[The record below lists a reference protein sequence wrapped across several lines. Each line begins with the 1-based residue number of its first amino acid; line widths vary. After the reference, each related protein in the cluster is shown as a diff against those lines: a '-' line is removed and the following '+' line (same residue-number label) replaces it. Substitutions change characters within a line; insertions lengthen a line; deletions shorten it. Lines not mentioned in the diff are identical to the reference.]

1 MLRGNIPAKVDEKGR
16 LKIPAAFLEKLKE
29 HGDRFYVTSEEGDH
43 ARIYPMK
50 VWGEIE
56 QKLANISSYNRAK
69 QKFLTRTNY
78 YGQVV
83 EIDGQGRVLIPA
95 VLREA
100 AQMKGDV
107 EVMGQLTYLE
117 VWNHARFMT
126 IQWLAIKPGGLYVD
140 ATVGLGGHAIEIVRR
155 LGAGG
160 QFVGLD
166 RDAAALEIARGR
178 LAEFGDK
185 VTLVHANFSQIG
197 EVFAERRLPP
207 ADGVLADL
215 GVSSMQLDLSERGF
229 SFRERGPLD
238 MRMDRDMEET
248 AGNIVNTA
256 GEKTLADLLYQIGE
270 ERDSRRIA
278 RTIVRAR
285 PIRDT
290 EHLATVV
297 AGARK
302 VRGRQKLHPAT
313 KTFLALRIAVNREM
327 EELGQFLSRVPATLS
342 QGGRWVMLSY
352 HSLEDR
358 PVKQCFQRLAREGT
372 LKILTKKVI
381 QASDAEIAAN
391 PRARSAKMRV
401 AEKIDS
407 DQHGEPQG
415 KAWL

>member
-1 MLRGNIPAKVDEKGR
+1 MLV
-16 LKIPAAFLEKLKE
+16 
-29 HGDRFYVTSEEGDH
+29 EE
-43 ARIYPMK
+43 
-50 VWGEIE
+50 
-56 QKLANISSYNRAK
+56 
-69 QKFLTRTNY
+69 
-78 YGQVV
+78 
-83 EIDGQGRVLIPA
+83 
-95 VLREA
+95 
-100 AQMKGDV
+100 
-107 EVMGQLTYLE
+107 
-117 VWNHARFMT
+117 T
-126 IQWLAIKPGGLYVD
+126 IHWLAIKPGGLYVD

-160 QFVGLD
+160 RLVGLD
-166 RDAAALEIARGR
+166 RDAQALEIARGR

-197 EVFAERRLPP
+197 EVFAERGLPP

-215 GVSSMQLDLSERGF
+215 GVSSMQLDLGERGF
-229 SFRERGPLD
+229 SFRAQGPLD
-238 MRMDRDMEET
+238 MRMDRDSEET
-248 AGNIVNTA
+248 ASDIVNTA
-256 GEKTLADLLYQIGE
+256 DEKALADLLYQLAE

-297 AGARK
+297 AG
-302 VRGRQKLHPAT
+302 GP
-313 KTFLALRIAVNREM
+313 KTLGEGEAASRDKTLFLALRIAVNREM

-342 QGGRWVMLSY
+342 HGGRWVMLSY

-358 PVKQCFQRLAREGT
+358 PVKQCFQKLAQEGL

-391 PRARSAKMRV
+391 PRARSVKMRA

-407 DQHGEPQG
+407 DQHGTPQEE
-415 KAWL
+415 AWLQ